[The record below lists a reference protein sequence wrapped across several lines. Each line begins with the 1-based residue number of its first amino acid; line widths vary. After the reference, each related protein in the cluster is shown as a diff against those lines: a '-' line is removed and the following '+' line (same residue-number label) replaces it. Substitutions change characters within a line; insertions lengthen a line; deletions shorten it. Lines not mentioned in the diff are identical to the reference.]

1 MSPESVFRLLQALIR
16 VGFVA
21 NRAYY
26 NRKLPAPEQDT
37 LEKQEQGGMGRLAE
51 LLALPALPGTA
62 AYVANPAWT
71 SDPGS
76 PSRKT
81 ACWPALGTSIVPTR
95 PASAPCFPSS
105 GPQASP
111 IRPGGF

>member
-1 MSPESVFRLLQALIR
+1 MSPETVFRLLQALIL

-51 LLALPALPGTA
+51 LLALPALLATA
-62 AYVANPAWT
+62 AYVANPAWM
-71 SDPGS
+71 SGRES

-81 ACWPALGTSIVPTR
+81 VCWPALGTSIVPTR
-95 PASAPCFPSS
+95 PAPAPCFPSS
-105 GPQASP
+105 DPQASP
-111 IRPGGF
+111 IRPGGL

>member
-1 MSPESVFRLLQALIR
+1 MPPEVVFRLLQALIL

-37 LEKQEQGGMGRLAE
+37 LEKQEPSGLGRLAE
-51 LLALPALPGTA
+51 LLALPALLGTA
-62 AYVANPAWT
+62 AYVANPAWM
-71 SDPGS
+71 SGRES

-81 ACWPALGTSIVPTR
+81 ACWPALETSIVPTGNA
-95 PASAPCFPSS
+95 PAA
-105 GPQASP
+105 
-111 IRPGGF
+111 

>member
-81 ACWPALGTSIVPTR
+81 ACWPGLETSIVPIR
-95 PASAPCFPSS
+95 PAPAPCFPSS